1 MATITLGGKAG
12 WTPAPWLLLEAGQT
26 LLEEPLA
33 PLADDLPRQ
42 VEARTNLVVRQSIGR
57 IEDDLRSNYVS
68 IR

>member
-1 MATITLGGKAG
+1 MATMTLGGKAG

-33 PLADDLPRQ
+33 PLADDLPRH
-42 VEARTNLVVRQSIGR
+42 VEACSNLVVRQSIGR
-57 IEDDLRSNYVS
+57 VEDDLCTNYVS